1 MSDRSRN
8 SSVRSTGSRHWSI
21 GETVTATAYIDPG
34 ADPLRPLTAADIERA
49 FRKPAGWFGRDRVRK
64 RLYAQGFP
72 HPFERGLWSAKAVAD
87 WLATAGSNPTG
98 AVPRPMQK
106 ASERQ
111 AELRPR
117 PTRRQRSNGYAPVV
131 MRSY

>member
-1 MSDRSRN
+1 MAAS
-8 SSVRSTGSRHWSI
+8 
-21 GETVTATAYIDPG
+21 AYIDPE
-34 ADPLRPLTAADIERA
+34 ADPLRPLTAADIESA

-98 AVPRPMQK
+98 AVPRPMLK

-111 AELRPR
+111 AEPRPR

-131 MRSY
+131 MRSH